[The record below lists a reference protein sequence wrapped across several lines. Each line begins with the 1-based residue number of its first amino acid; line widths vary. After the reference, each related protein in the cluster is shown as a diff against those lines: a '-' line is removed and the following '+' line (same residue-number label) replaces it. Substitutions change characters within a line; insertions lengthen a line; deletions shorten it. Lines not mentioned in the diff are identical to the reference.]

1 MKPSRKRR
9 FFFVHFHQALWYNI
23 ITEVMKMYENFQSP
37 FSPPMMWGQQRP
49 QMQQQLPPTQITRVN
64 GQNGAQAYN
73 LPPNSS
79 VLLLDETA
87 PIVWL
92 KTTDG
97 AGYPS
102 LTPYDIA
109 PHQAPAPV
117 DAANLEARI
126 KKLEDLI
133 YAKSDTASPEQQSAA
148 KTTKSTANGSKV

>member
-1 MKPSRKRR
+1 
-9 FFFVHFHQALWYNI
+9 
-23 ITEVMKMYENFQSP
+23 MYENFQSP
-37 FSPPMMWGQQRP
+37 FAPMMWGQQRQPMQQMP
-49 QMQQQLPPTQITRVN
+49 QMQQQLPPTQVTRVN
-64 GQNGAQAYN
+64 GQNGAQAFN

-102 LTPYDIA
+102 LTPYDIT

-117 DAANLEARI
+117 DATSLEARI

-133 YAKSDTASPEQQSAA
+133 YAKPDTASPEQQNSA
-148 KTTKSTANGSKV
+148 KTPKPAANGGKV